1 MSIRSLVS
9 SIASVGPAPASDSLY
24 PRRCDR
30 IARDAHALFLITIAG
45 GLFGF
50 LVWSASTTL
59 DKVTRGTGRVI
70 PVTQNQIVQH
80 LEGGIVTEI
89 LVREGDLVERG
100 QPLLR
105 ITNSLWEA
113 ELAQARLEM
122 KSRRVKMTRLQ
133 AEIDGTPTLSF
144 PAELVN
150 DVPQIVDAEANMFQT
165 RKAALEQQAGI
176 LDDQVRQKELELAE
190 LKSRWQNTKRER
202 DLITQQVES
211 LRRLNKVGAVSRN
224 DLVEAEIAFSQIE
237 GRLSALV
244 HDIPR
249 TEAALSESERRRSEH
264 KLRFRSDVEKEKT
277 ETELALA
284 KFEEQITAMSDRV
297 KRSEVIAPISGTVN
311 KLFVTTL
318 GGVVRPAE
326 PLVQLVPADMSV
338 AVEARVAPADRANVY
353 PGQEAVVKI
362 SAYEYSLFG
371 GLKGKVVEISSDA
384 LQDDKGNPYFRVRL
398 EAQASSFGPDKPVV
412 PGMLAEVDI
421 LYGQHTVLEYLV
433 KPLRDIQAAALRQ

>member
-1 MSIRSLVS
+1 VSIRSLAS
-9 SIASVGPAPASDSLY
+9 SIASVGSVPSADTLY

-30 IARDAHALFLITIAG
+30 IARDAHALFLITVAG

-59 DKVTRGTGRVI
+59 DKVTRGSGRII
-70 PVTQNQIVQH
+70 PVTQNQLVQH

-89 LVREGDLVERG
+89 LVREGDTVERG

-113 ELAQARLEM
+113 ELAQARLEL
-122 KSRRVKMTRLQ
+122 KARKVKMTRLQ
-133 AEIDGTPTLSF
+133 AEIDGLATLAF
-144 PAELVN
+144 PGELVN

-165 RKAALEQQAGI
+165 RKSALEQQAGI

-237 GRLSALV
+237 GKLSALV

-249 TEAALSESERRRSEH
+249 TEAALSESERRRNEH

-284 KFEEQITAMSDRV
+284 KLDEQITAMSDRV
-297 KRSEVIAPISGTVN
+297 KRSEVVAPISGTVN

-326 PLVQLVPADMSV
+326 PLVQLVPADMSI

-371 GLKGKVVEISSDA
+371 GIKGKVVEISSDA

-398 EAQASSFGPDKPVV
+398 EAQAQSFGPDKPVV

-421 LYGQHTVLEYLV
+421 LYGKHTVLEYLV
-433 KPLRDIQAAALRQ
+433 KPIRDIQAAALRQ

>member
-1 MSIRSLVS
+1 MSIRSLAS
-9 SIASVGPAPASDSLY
+9 SIASVGTIPSSDTLY

-30 IARDAHALFLITIAG
+30 IARDAHALFLITVAG
-45 GLFGF
+45 GLLGF

-59 DKVTRGTGRVI
+59 DKVTRGSGRVI

-89 LVREGDLVERG
+89 LVREGDTVERG

-113 ELAQARLEM
+113 ELAQARLEL
-122 KSRRVKMTRLQ
+122 KARKAKMTRLQ
-133 AEIDGTPTLSF
+133 AEIDGLATLSF
-144 PAELVN
+144 PGELVN

-202 DLITQQVES
+202 DLITQQVDS

-224 DLVEAEIAFSQIE
+224 DLVEAEIAFSQID
-237 GRLSALV
+237 GKLSALV

-249 TEAALSESERRRSEH
+249 TEAALSESERRRNEH

-284 KFEEQITAMSDRV
+284 KLDEQITAMSDRV

-398 EAQASSFGPDKPVV
+398 EAQAQNFGPDKPVV

-421 LYGQHTVLEYLV
+421 LYGKHTVLEYLV
-433 KPLRDIQAAALRQ
+433 KPIRDIQAAALRQ